1 MKESRRTKAPCL
13 NLKIVASPICPPE
26 EAVVDKKNLS
36 RNLDLDLFAKNGENG
51 GSGIR
56 KCLKSIWFIRLNS
69 SKAFGRAIKYV
80 QALR

>member
-1 MKESRRTKAPCL
+1 MATAILEGAPAPHL
-13 NLKIVASPICPPE
+13 PPQRGYS
-26 EAVVDKKNLS
+26 KKNLS

-69 SKAFGRAIKYV
+69 SKALGRAIKHV

>member
-1 MKESRRTKAPCL
+1 MEGAPAPHL
-13 NLKIVASPICPPE
+13 PPQRGNS
-26 EAVVDKKNLS
+26 KKNLS
-36 RNLDLDLFAKNGENG
+36 RDLDLDLFAENGENG

-69 SKAFGRAIKYV
+69 SIALDRAIKYV

>member
-1 MKESRRTKAPCL
+1 MGGYGYFGR
-13 NLKIVASPICPPE
+13 SPRPPFCPPRGA
-26 EAVVDKKNLS
+26 EATVKKNLS
-36 RNLDLDLFAKNGENG
+36 RNLDLDLFAENG